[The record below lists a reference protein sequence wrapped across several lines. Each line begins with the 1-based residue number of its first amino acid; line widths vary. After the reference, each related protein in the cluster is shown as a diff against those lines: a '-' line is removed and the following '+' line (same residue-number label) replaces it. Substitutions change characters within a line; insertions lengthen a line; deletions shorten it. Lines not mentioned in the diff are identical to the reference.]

1 MRLSKVAKELNVGIA
16 NIVEYLA
23 SKGIKV
29 DGRPN
34 TKITPDAYEILKQ
47 QFSADVEEH
56 KRSTAVAQAR
66 REEKQAIKDEAAKK
80 IDKTAEV
87 VKAKAIVSGPKM
99 VGKIEFPKTSKTKI
113 KDKSVNTNNETF
125 DVTDKPEKESNLE
138 RKDPY
143 VNTKEKADLNLKNNQ
158 VVKEKSAKSPP
169 KHLDDTDINKSIRSD
184 LANEVKSDKEEKT
197 LNQNEQEVLRAKSK
211 AISGPKLTGQV
222 IDLDQFKKPKKKV
235 ASSSNPS
242 GNKDNKKKR
251 KRINQGSSNVGS
263 IPSNKSTGHRGVNKG
278 RKPKV
283 VKVEPTEE
291 EIQKKIAETLDKLTG
306 KGKSKGAKHRRI
318 KRDERREQDAM
329 DQMLADEASKTI
341 KVTEF
346 VTVNELASMMDVQV
360 TQIISSCMMLG
371 IMVTMNQRLDAETLT
386 IVADEFGYEVEFVSA
401 EVQESII
408 EDEDKPEDLVARSP
422 IVTVMGHVD
431 HGKTSLLDV
440 IREKKVAD
448 SEAGGITQHIGSYIV
463 EAKKG
468 QMVTFIDTPGHAAFS
483 QMRARGSNITDII
496 ILVVAAD
503 DSVNEQTI
511 EAISHAKASGCP
523 IIVAVN
529 KIDLSTANPQK
540 VESDLMNH
548 EIISEKMGGQNV
560 FVNVSAK
567 TKEGIEDLLDSILL
581 QAEILELKANP
592 DRSAEG
598 TVIESKIEKGRGTV
612 VSVLIQNG
620 SLDVGDIAVIG
631 KEWGKVRAMYD
642 DSSKKIGKAL
652 PSYPVE
658 ILGLSGAP
666 NSGDKLVVVENESR
680 AREVTQYRSRMK
692 RMEENSTIK
701 RVTVDQMIESASQE
715 EKKVI
720 SVIVKADVH
729 GSKEAIEQSL
739 NKMNSEKVSIK
750 IIHSAVG
757 EINESDVTLAIA
769 SNARIF
775 GFNVKANTQAK
786 NLSKKEGIKT
796 SFFSIIYEVIDEA
809 QKIIEGL
816 DEEKIIETLIGKAMI
831 KQVFQLSDASK
842 VAGCVVQEGKVT
854 SKAFVK
860 ILRDENILHE
870 CEIQSLRRE
879 KNQVK
884 EVLSGLECGIVL
896 SKFNDVIQNDRLEF
910 YTREKDEKKP

>member
-1 MRLSKVAKELNVGIA
+1 M
-16 NIVEYLA
+16 
-23 SKGIKV
+23 
-29 DGRPN
+29 
-34 TKITPDAYEILKQ
+34 
-47 QFSADVEEH
+47 EE
-56 KRSTAVAQAR
+56 
-66 REEKQAIKDEAAKK
+66 
-80 IDKTAEV
+80 
-87 VKAKAIVSGPKM
+87 
-99 VGKIEFPKTSKTKI
+99 
-113 KDKSVNTNNETF
+113 
-125 DVTDKPEKESNLE
+125 
-138 RKDPY
+138 
-143 VNTKEKADLNLKNNQ
+143 
-158 VVKEKSAKSPP
+158 
-169 KHLDDTDINKSIRSD
+169 
-184 LANEVKSDKEEKT
+184 
-197 LNQNEQEVLRAKSK
+197 
-211 AISGPKLTGQV
+211 
-222 IDLDQFKKPKKKV
+222 
-235 ASSSNPS
+235 
-242 GNKDNKKKR
+242 NKDNKDNKENLSGKLQLKKTINAGQIKQSFSHGRSKSVSVEVKR
-251 KRINQGSSNVGS
+251 KRSLSRF
-263 IPSNKSTGHRGVNKG
+263 NKNELIETIKS
-278 RKPKV
+278 
-283 VKVEPTEE
+283 PTSE
-291 EIQKKIAETLDKLTG
+291 LD
-306 KGKSKGAKHRRI
+306 
-318 KRDERREQDAM
+318 D
-329 DQMLADEASKTI
+329 I
-341 KVTEF
+341 KVTRNEEGF
-346 VTVNELASMMDVQV
+346 EDNQNNNEKKVKDNNENITKENFKKPPSKTFNENKESDEVKKEINEKSKQPKFTKAAKSFENRRQGKLTISQALDDDNEKVRSLAAVKRAREKAKLRNVSKIDNKETDSREKKKREIVIPDIITVNELASRLAEK
-360 TQIISSCMMLG
+360 SSNLIKSLMKLG
-371 IMVTMNQRLDAETLT
+371 VMATINQTIDSDTAEL
-386 IVADEFGYEVEFVSA
+386 IVIEFGHTPKRVSDSDVEVGLMGPS
-401 EVQESII
+401 
-408 EDEDKPEDLVARSP
+408 DNKNDLKIRPPV
-422 IVTVMGHVD
+422 VTVMGHVD

-540 VESDLMNH
+540 VESDLMKH

-715 EKKVI
+715 VKKVI

-739 NKMNSEKVSIK
+739 TKMNSEKVSIK

-809 QKIIEGL
+809 QKIIDGL
-816 DEEKIIETLIGKAMI
+816 DEEKIVETLIGKAMI

-842 VAGCVVQEGKVT
+842 VAGCVVQEGKVI

-860 ILRDENILHE
+860 IFRDENILHE